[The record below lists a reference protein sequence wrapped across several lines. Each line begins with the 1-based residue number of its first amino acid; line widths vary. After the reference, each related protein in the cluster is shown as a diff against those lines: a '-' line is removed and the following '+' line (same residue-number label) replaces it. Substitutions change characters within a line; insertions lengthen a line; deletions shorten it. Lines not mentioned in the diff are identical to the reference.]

1 VDYMGGGSGTL
12 NPAERSA
19 RCAGGIKLHRQSRK
33 ESPAGSLKWFL
44 HPSIG
49 IKKQRTLLRSILCFL
64 VPVVGL

>member
-1 VDYMGGGSGTL
+1 MDYMGGSGTL